1 VERNVFGGLLM
12 TILALLPLPVG
23 VILVIALMW
32 NELNRRN
39 KIRKSMGGLLVT
51 NEQKLIRECLD
62 WLIDFQVT
70 ANLNDNAWERLGD
83 LIDRCDNA
91 LKTNETN

>member
-1 VERNVFGGLLM
+1 M
-12 TILALLPLPVG
+12 
-23 VILVIALMW
+23 
-32 NELNRRN
+32 
-39 KIRKSMGGLLVT
+39 T

-83 LIDRCDNA
+83 LIDRCGNA
-91 LKTNETN
+91 LKTNETR

>member
-1 VERNVFGGLLM
+1 M
-12 TILALLPLPVG
+12 
-23 VILVIALMW
+23 
-32 NELNRRN
+32 
-39 KIRKSMGGLLVT
+39 T

>member
-1 VERNVFGGLLM
+1 M
-12 TILALLPLPVG
+12 
-23 VILVIALMW
+23 
-32 NELNRRN
+32 
-39 KIRKSMGGLLVT
+39 T

-83 LIDRCDNA
+83 LIDRCGNA
-91 LKTNETN
+91 LKTNDGKTLKVFLVKEDT